1 MGRLISN
8 CTDPFLMTDGCNPDF
23 IIAGT
28 QKCAT
33 TWLYESLYEHPE
45 IYLPETDS
53 VHYFDMNYHRGSDW
67 YETHFPDSPDDRLIG
82 EETPS
87 YIRSERAP
95 GRIHKDLGDVKL
107 IFCVRHPIDRAYSH
121 YWHEKG
127 KDKIEFEFDE
137 LFDNYDLYQSWIEP
151 GLYYKQIGRYREYFD
166 DDDIKMMFFGDLVE
180 DDADYLRQAHEFLG
194 VAVDYEPSVLRE
206 KVNEARH
213 DMPVALRRVRD
224 VVRETAP
231 DQVVDSVR
239 PAYRSAKSL
248 VFDRSEY
255 EEGVDPDTRERLAD
269 VFADDVRALESWTG
283 RDLSHWLE

>member
-1 MGRLISN
+1 MSGSSY
-8 CTDPFLMTDGCNPDF
+8 PDF

-33 TWLYESLYEHPE
+33 TWLYESLYEHPD

-67 YETHFPDSPDDRLIG
+67 YKSFFPTSADDRLIG

-87 YIRSERAP
+87 YIRSEQVP
-95 GRIHKDLGDVKL
+95 ERIYEDLGQVKL
-107 IFCVRHPIDRAYSH
+107 LFCVRNPIDRAYSH

-127 KDKIEFEFDE
+127 KDKIEFEFHE
-137 LFDNYDLYQSWIEP
+137 VFDNYDLYQNWIEP
-151 GLYYKQIGRYREYFD
+151 GLYYKRIQRYCEFFD
-166 DDDIKMMFFGDLVE
+166 DDLIKVMFFDDLVN
-180 DDADYLRQAHEFLG
+180 DDADYLRQAHEFLD
-194 VAVDYEPSVLRE
+194 VDTDHKPGTLSE

-213 DMPVALRRVRD
+213 DMPTALRQLRD

-231 DQVVDSVR
+231 NQVIRRVR
-239 PAYRSAKSL
+239 PAYRRAKSIA
-248 VFDRSEY
+248 FDRSEY
-255 EEGVDPDTRERLAD
+255 DEGLDPDTRERLVE
-269 VFADDVRALESWTG
+269 VFVDDVQALGTWTG